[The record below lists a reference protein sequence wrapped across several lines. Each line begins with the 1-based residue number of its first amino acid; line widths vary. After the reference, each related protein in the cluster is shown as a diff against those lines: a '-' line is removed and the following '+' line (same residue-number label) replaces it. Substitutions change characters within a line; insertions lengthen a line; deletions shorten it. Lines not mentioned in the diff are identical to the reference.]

1 MKEVVWYQLLVSCEN
16 DDIYIYMF
24 FLSSLSPFLT
34 TSVLEGSPVADS
46 TAPPPVASSPPEIQ
60 ISRPSTDLTADAV
73 VTETKPLPQD
83 VAAAQDEGTKPVTSG
98 TRKTQSSTSKTNNT
112 VSLQ

>member
-1 MKEVVWYQLLVSCEN
+1 MSYEN
-16 DDIYIYMF
+16 DDVYIF
-24 FLSSLSPFLT
+24 ISLLFLSLSPFLA
-34 TSVLEGSPVADS
+34 TSVLEGPSPVADS
-46 TAPPPVASSPPEIQ
+46 TAPPPVVSSPPEIQ

-98 TRKTQSSTSKTNNT
+98 TRKTQSSTSKANNT
-112 VSLQ
+112 VS